1 MNVAKII
8 EMKQG
13 ERVLRIARNFW
24 LTYLPKWIVAL
35 LFVLLAFFLMYPL
48 FQRGAWGIAL
58 FAALNVIGVW
68 VAVHTLVRQYWNAF
82 IVTNMR
88 VVDIDQRGFFNRLV
102 SEASFDKIQDI
113 SYSVRGVLG
122 TIFNFG
128 NVQLRTAGSSATLDL
143 IHVRDPKSLHH
154 LIAEA
159 IASQKNHGG
168 GGTREERI
176 AALLDAANDLSES
189 EARAFI
195 QSLQQ
200 AISKGSVGRRTGQR
214 KDLEKEL
221 GWYQGDEQDG
231 KK

>member
-13 ERVLRIARNFW
+13 ERVLRVARNYW
-24 LTYLPKWIVAL
+24 LTYLPKWFVAFF
-35 LFVLLAFFLMYPL
+35 FVLLAFFLMYPL
-48 FQRGAWGIAL
+48 LQRGTWGIAL
-58 FAALNVIGVW
+58 FSVLNVIGVW

-82 IVTNMR
+82 IITNMR

-122 TIFNFG
+122 TVFNFG
-128 NVQLRTAGSSATLDL
+128 NVQLRTAGSSSTLDL
-143 IHVRDPKSLHH
+143 MRVHDPKSLHH

-159 IASQKNHGG
+159 IAKQRTHGAG
-168 GGTREERI
+168 SREEKI
-176 AALLDAANDLSES
+176 ASLLDAANELSES
-189 EARAFI
+189 EARAFM

-200 AISKGSVGRRTGQR
+200 AISKGSVGHRTGER
-214 KDLEKEL
+214 KDLEEEL
-221 GWYQGDEQDG
+221 DWYRDDEGG